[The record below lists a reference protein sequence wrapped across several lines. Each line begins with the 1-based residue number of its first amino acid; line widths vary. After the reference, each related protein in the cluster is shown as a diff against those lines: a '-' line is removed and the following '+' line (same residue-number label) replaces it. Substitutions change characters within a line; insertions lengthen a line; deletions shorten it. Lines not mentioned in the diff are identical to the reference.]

1 LTEYADS
8 LPSNINP
15 LATDRDCGGAA
26 ERLDFRPRESAC
38 TMAATSYY
46 GEMWPARPREGIVL
60 KPPPLHLSRARS
72 GEQRRA
78 WLLPLLILLAALSFL
93 LAGVDLLHRHFL
105 SETARPYRAFG
116 GWCLVLI
123 STIQLRIAWAALR
136 RRERI
141 EPEKFGLRSCYWR
154 WFVAGP
160 VICYFGMLAL
170 GPERNGR
177 YLFRAA
183 VGLWFTVM
191 LLPLVFP
198 SIFAGRWCDWVRRR
212 FPRAIGHA
220 LFSLGILCVSTE
232 LVLRAYA
239 FLSGSRIE
247 VAYLAQQL
255 TLPPGSVF
263 RGRQVNQLGYWG
275 EEFQRQ
281 RRPGVLRVAVLGDET
296 ILSGTASTN
305 FLACIERRL
314 TGVEFY
320 NFGVPRTGPREYAA
334 TLADKVLGFNPD
346 LVLTCI
352 SVGDDVT
359 DRLRLPDNFDWHAL
373 HVYHFGLRALAWEI
387 PGPIDNPLLHPP
399 DDRETYL
406 HRAAQRL
413 AVCRSPLD
421 RRMQRRWQ
429 DTFAHLDEL
438 SEKCRSREVPLAL
451 VVAPCDAQLDSR
463 LRKTLCRRLGFRADE
478 VDVHLPQRRLAQ
490 FSRQRNIPLIDLLPH
505 FQLSNEAVY
514 CPNDNQWS
522 EQGNRLAADVIRR
535 WLERRFS
542 VRLAQARKAL

>member
-1 LTEYADS
+1 
-8 LPSNINP
+8 
-15 LATDRDCGGAA
+15 
-26 ERLDFRPRESAC
+26 
-38 TMAATSYY
+38 M
-46 GEMWPARPREGIVL
+46 L
-60 KPPPLHLSRARS
+60 KPPQLQLSRAQN
-72 GEQRRA
+72 GAERRA
-78 WLLPLLILLAALSFL
+78 WLLPLLILLAAFSFL
-93 LAGVDLLHRHFL
+93 LAGADLLHRHFL

-116 GWCLVLI
+116 GWCLVLLA
-123 STIQLRIAWAALR
+123 TLQLRIAWAAWG
-136 RRERI
+136 RRESIDTRR
-141 EPEKFGLRSCYWR
+141 FGLRSCYWR

-170 GPERNGR
+170 GPERHGR

-198 SIFAGRWCDWVRRR
+198 TIFTGRRCDWLRRR
-212 FPRAIGHA
+212 YPSAIAHA
-220 LFSLGILCVSTE
+220 LFNLGILCVSTE

-239 FLSGSRIE
+239 ALSGEHVE

-255 TLPPGSVF
+255 TLPPGSEF

-314 TGVEFY
+314 RGVEFY
-320 NFGVPRTGPREYAA
+320 NFGAPRTGPREYAA
-334 TLADKVLGFNPD
+334 TLADKVLAFDPD

-359 DRLRLPDNFDWHAL
+359 DRLRLPDNFDWQAL
-373 HVYHFGLRALAWEI
+373 HVYHFGLRTLALEI
-387 PGPIDNPLLHPP
+387 PGPTDNPLLHPP

-438 SEKCRSREVPLAL
+438 SGKCRSRNVPLVL
-451 VVAPCDAQLDSR
+451 VVAPCDAQLDAR
-463 LRKTLCRRLGFRADE
+463 LCRTLCRRLGCRVDE

-490 FSRQRNIPLIDLLPH
+490 FSRQRNIPSIDLLPH

-514 CPNDNQWS
+514 CLNGNQWS
-522 EQGNRLAADVIRR
+522 EHGNRLAADVIRR
-535 WLERRFS
+535 WLERRFA
-542 VRLAQARKAL
+542 VRLAQAGKAL